1 VKFAF
6 IAVEKATYPVRVL
19 CRTLEVSRAGFYA
32 WHTRPAAPRTQQD
45 QRLGVEIQA
54 IHAECRQRYGS
65 PRVHAELRER
75 GHWVGRKRVA
85 RLMRQHGLCARRRR
99 RFRITTDS
107 AHELAVAPNVLARQ
121 FTVLAPDTA
130 WVTDITYLWT
140 QEGWLYLA
148 VILDL
153 FSRAVV
159 GWAMSARITRHLTRQ
174 ALTMALGRRRPP
186 QGLLHHSDR
195 GSQYASAD
203 YRRAL
208 RVHGIVCSMSR
219 RGNCWDNAV
228 AESFFA
234 TVKVELA
241 HDATWATRAHA
252 RGEVFEYIEQF
263 YNGRR
268 RHSALGYLSPITFE
282 RQWVREGG
290 TTATVAAPPVSGRS
304 PENPS
309 SVAAPGSTRT
319 RGAAISVSP
328 LAPSVTPV
336 TIIPGILETAPRT
349 PVGTQAACLLTP

>member
-1 VKFAF
+1 MRFAF

-19 CRTLEVSRAGFYA
+19 CRVLDVSRAGFYA
-32 WHTRPAAPRTQQD
+32 WHRRPPALRTQQD

-54 IHAECRQRYGS
+54 IHAESRQRYGS

-75 GHWVGRKRVA
+75 GQRVGCKRVA
-85 RLMRQHGLCARRRR
+85 RLMRAHRLCARRRR

-107 AHELAVAPNVLARQ
+107 NHPLAVAPNVLARH
-121 FTVLAPDTA
+121 FTVPAPDTA

-159 GWAMSARITRHLTRQ
+159 GWALSARITRHLTLQ

-241 HDATWATRAHA
+241 HEANWATRGQA
-252 RGEVFEYIEQF
+252 RGEVFEYLERF
-263 YNGRR
+263 YNGQR
-268 RHSALGYLSPITFE
+268 RHSALGYLNPLTFE
-282 RQWVREGG
+282 QRWATEGG
-290 TTATVAAPPVSGRS
+290 TTPEAALPALAGEASAKPRAVEALTATR
-304 PENPS
+304 
-309 SVAAPGSTRT
+309 R

-328 LAPSVTPV
+328 SALSVTPI
-336 TIIPGILETAPRT
+336 TLIPGILEPAPRT
-349 PVGTQAACLLTP
+349 PGGTRAACLLTP

>member
-6 IAVEKATYPVRVL
+6 IAAEKARYPVRVL
-19 CRTLEVSRAGFYA
+19 CRVLEVSRAGFYA
-32 WHTRPAAPRTQQD
+32 WHTRPPAARTQQD

-54 IHAECRQRYGS
+54 IHAKSRQRYGS

-75 GHWVGRKRVA
+75 GQRVGRKRVA
-85 RLMRQHGLCARRRR
+85 RLMRTQGLCARRRR
-99 RFRITTDS
+99 RFRITTNSDHS
-107 AHELAVAPNVLARQ
+107 LAVAPNVLARQ
-121 FTVLAPDTA
+121 FAVPAPDTA

-159 GWAMSARITRHLTRQ
+159 GWAMSAQITRHLTLQ
-174 ALTMALGRRRPP
+174 ALTMALGRRHPP

-234 TVKVELA
+234 TLKVELA
-241 HDATWATRAHA
+241 HDASWATREQA

-263 YNGRR
+263 YNGQR
-268 RHSALGYLSPITFE
+268 RHSALGYLSPLTFE
-282 RQWVREGG
+282 RRWVPEGDPTAMTGSPALAGG
-290 TTATVAAPPVSGRS
+290 TAEKARAVEALTATR
-304 PENPS
+304 
-309 SVAAPGSTRT
+309 R

-328 LAPSVTPV
+328 PAPSVTP
-336 TIIPGILETAPRT
+336 ISRIPGILEPAPPT
-349 PVGTQAACLLTP
+349 PVGLRAACLLTP